1 MRERL
6 AEREPLLVHAQVRA
20 PEPHADLE
28 RRLRPGPER
37 GLGRVESRVVVC
49 PRLGGATRGILDQAA
64 MPGVDDPGT

>member
-6 AEREPLLVHAQVRA
+6 AECEALLVHAQVRA

-37 GLGRVESRVVVC
+37 GLGRVEACVVVRA
-49 PRLGGATRGILDQAA
+49 RLGGATRGVLDQTAVA
-64 MPGVDDPGT
+64 RVDDPGT